1 MKYFTTIIFL
11 MAGVVFCTAQ
21 NDTTIIKNKQMKQ
34 APEELQKLLNDI
46 QQEETQKVSRDA
58 EIEIDGLLIDET
70 KTKNGRD
77 FYDYFFRDWVPPQNA
92 KNYSIFITEKPYRLT
107 TTMIEIRINETLVF
121 QSFLQPRSDIVEI
134 LSQQAVARTA
144 LYLQNY
150 EEIVKQLEGADQ
162 SGSGIF

>member
-1 MKYFTTIIFL
+1 

-121 QSFLQPRSDIVEI
+121 QSFLQPRSDIVEM
-134 LSQQAVARTA
+134 LAQQAVARTA

>member
-1 MKYFTTIIFL
+1 